1 MAAAERQSIFLVN
14 SDEDGHDDV
23 RKTGNIGSTVV
34 KSVHTGG
41 PHRHGNATAQSHMW
55 LRVE

>member
-1 MAAAERQSIFLVN
+1 MAQMAAAERQSRFLVN
-14 SDEDGHDDV
+14 SDQDGHEDV

-41 PHRHGNATAQSHMW
+41 PHRHSAITYVA
-55 LRVE
+55 

>member
-1 MAAAERQSIFLVN
+1 MAAAERQSRFLVN
-14 SDEDGHDDV
+14 SDDEDA
-23 RKTGNIGSTVV
+23 RKTGNIGSAVV